1 MPFFAL
7 PFPAID
13 PVLVEIGP
21 LAIRWY
27 ALAYVGGLFF
37 GWWYAG
43 RLMRNDMLWAA
54 GQPRPEADRTDDLL
68 LWCALGVVIGGRLGE
83 VLFYNPGQYLSN
95 PVEIIAFWN
104 GGIKGMSFHGG
115 LAGCALAGLAYAH
128 RRGWPKRSTL
138 DVLGT
143 VAPVGLFLGR
153 IANFINDEL
162 WGRPTDVPWAVMFPS
177 GGGIPRHPSQL
188 YEAATEG
195 LLLFIIINMLV
206 RRVGYRRPGYI
217 AGWFGV
223 GYAAARFFCEFFR
236 EPDAQQGFLFG
247 GWLTMGMLLCLPMA
261 LVGVWLIATAPK
273 SAQAAHS

>member
-27 ALAYVGGLFF
+27 ALAYIGGLFF
-37 GWWYAG
+37 GWWHAG
-43 RLMRNDMLWAA
+43 RLMRNDALWLP
-54 GQPRPEADRTDDLL
+54 GQPRPDAARMDDLL
-68 LWCALGVVIGGRLGE
+68 LWCALGVVLGGRLGE
-83 VLFYNPGQYLSN
+83 VLFYNPAQYLAN

-115 LAGCALAGLAYAH
+115 LAGCALAALAYAH
-128 RRGWPKRSTL
+128 RQGWPRRSTL
-138 DVLGT
+138 DVLAV

-162 WGRPTDVPWAVMFPS
+162 WGRPSDVPWAVMFPN

-195 LLLFIIINMLV
+195 IVLFVLV
-206 RRVGYRRPGYI
+206 SVAARRGAFHRPGWT
-217 AGWFGV
+217 AGLFGV

-261 LVGVWLIATAPK
+261 AIGAWLMLTARRVKQP
-273 SAQAAHS
+273 